1 MFKSAE
7 QLREEFD
14 QVARRLAQGQQ
25 DEDPEQ
31 MPETYKANAIKK
43 YLSDQLPAG
52 GKLALEIGSGTGSF
66 TSRLA
71 KRFDHVIAL
80 DLSPEMTRLA
90 QKNTGSFTNIEFI
103 IADVNTW
110 EFPKEQFDCVV
121 SITTLHHMPLEP
133 VLMKMKDALRPGGIL
148 LIGDFH
154 ETKGIKRSIKRKITR
169 IIKGVWRML
178 NINSHPKTVSR
189 PRIGH
194 DPNEPYL
201 RMNEVYRICKSLLQ
215 GARVV
220 KFPRHYAIVWI
231 KP

>member
-14 QVARRLAQGQQ
+14 QVARKLDQEKQYQ
-25 DEDPEQ
+25 EPEQ
-31 MPETYKANAIKK
+31 MPDSYKANAVKK
-43 YLSDQLPAG
+43 FLSDQLPVD

-66 TSRLA
+66 TSQLA

-90 QKNTGSFTNIEFI
+90 QKNTGNFTNIEFL

-121 SITTLHHMPLEP
+121 SITTLHHMPIEP
-133 VLMKMKDALRPGGIL
+133 VLMKMKDTLRPGGIL
-148 LIGDFH
+148 LIGDFY
-154 ETKGIKRSIKRKITR
+154 ETRGIKRSIKRRITK
-169 IIKGVWRML
+169 IIKGVRRML
-178 NINSHPKTVSR
+178 KFSSHEKRVSR
-189 PRIGH
+189 VGIGH

-201 RMNEVYRICKSLLQ
+201 RMDEVYRICKSSLQ
-215 GARVV
+215 NAKVV
-220 KFPRHYAIVWI
+220 KFPRHYSIVWV